1 MLPDADIQANLQAL
15 YPSNTTKAVVGLCH
29 LRDGGKEAYIV
40 RGGGSRAEI
49 VASSGKCDYVDDA
62 LKKTFE
68 LCYGPA
74 LRQVAGRQPDTRVL
88 EARERRICF
97 SRRGGGK
104 GSIGL

>member
-29 LRDGGKEAYIV
+29 RHDGGKEAYIV

-62 LKKTFE
+62 LKKLLNYAMVQLYAKLQADNPTHEF
-68 LCYGPA
+68 
-74 LRQVAGRQPDTRVL
+74 
-88 EARERRICF
+88 
-97 SRRGGGK
+97 
-104 GSIGL
+104 